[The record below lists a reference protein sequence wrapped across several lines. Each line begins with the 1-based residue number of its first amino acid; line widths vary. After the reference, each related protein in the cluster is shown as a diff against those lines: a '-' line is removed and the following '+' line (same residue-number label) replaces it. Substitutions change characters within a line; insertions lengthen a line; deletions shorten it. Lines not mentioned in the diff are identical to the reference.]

1 MKLKFLCIFECIF
14 LQIVK
19 GIQLQHELKEKPIFM
34 EKVIKDKQTS
44 VKTNIVR
51 YVLTYL

>member
-1 MKLKFLCIFECIF
+1 M
-14 LQIVK
+14 VK

-44 VKTNIVR
+44 VKTNFVR
-51 YVLTYL
+51 YTLIYL